1 MSGYHPF
8 MNSMFPLS
16 ATSQQLSTFSP
27 QQMSPRQGLY
37 DKYINIFFIYTKK
50 KHGIR
55 SIDRAQLALP
65 KIKLVFLKAQLL
77 YNWDVTHRLTHN
89 GTFSYC

>member
-27 QQMSPRQGLY
+27 QQMSPRQGLN
-37 DKYINIFFIYTKK
+37 DKYFYTLFTSKRT
-50 KHGIR
+50 HGIR
-55 SIDRAQLALP
+55 RIDRAQLALP
-65 KIKLVFLKAQLL
+65 NIKLVFLKAQLL
-77 YNWDVTHRLTHN
+77 YN
-89 GTFSYC
+89 